1 MKEQRFAYHGAEE
14 QLLDDTE
21 TEKKMEKGKKNIVV
35 YITLYTTHIY
45 YSF

>member
-21 TEKKMEKGKKNIVV
+21 TEKKMEKGKK
-35 YITLYTTHIY
+35 T
-45 YSF
+45 